1 MSEWLFELDKNLFFS
16 LNGSLLALDSFWIF
30 WSSGAAWVVMA
41 LPIVWMGLCR
51 LHLSLFLGALVGA
64 AILLTF
70 TDQVSNLVKDLV
82 QRPRPCRIW
91 ETEVHLLWPRCS
103 EFGFFSA
110 HAANSFAQATWWT
123 FISSQYLA
131 NRISCIIGVYCY
143 LAASCVSLSRIFVGV
158 HFPSDVL
165 AGLIFG
171 TLTAFLA
178 AKGFAALKYK
188 FGRSSPL

>member
-1 MSEWLFELDKNLFFS
+1 MPEWLFELDKNIFFA
-16 LNGSLLALDSFWIF
+16 LNGNFPVLDGFWIF
-30 WSSGAAWVVMA
+30 WGSEAAWVVMA
-41 LPIVWMGLCR
+41 LPIVWLGICR
-51 LHLSLFLGALVGA
+51 LQPSPFLWALAGA

-70 TDQVSNLVKDLV
+70 TDQVSTFVKYMV

-91 ETEVHLLWPRCS
+91 VTEVHLLWPRCS

-131 NRISCIIGVYCY
+131 NRIRWIIGIYWY
-143 LAASCVSLSRIFVGV
+143 LAALFVALSRIFAGV

-165 AGLIFG
+165 AGIVFG
-171 TLTAFLA
+171 TLTAMVA
-178 AKGFAALKYK
+178 AKGFGTLMYK
-188 FGRSSPL
+188 FGRPTRI